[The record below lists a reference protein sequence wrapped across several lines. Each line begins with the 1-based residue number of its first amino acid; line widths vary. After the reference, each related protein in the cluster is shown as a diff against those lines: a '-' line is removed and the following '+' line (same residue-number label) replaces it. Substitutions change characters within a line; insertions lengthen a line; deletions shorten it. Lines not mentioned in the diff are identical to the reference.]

1 MVRTSSY
8 IIQEYPTL
16 VLWLQLLQNYFSDV
30 LALPLSQSKDDLD
43 DSLESSPFLMSISQ
57 GTRALSLHGWYI
69 WRRVLFLLFKWSIN
83 LINLSNNS
91 RVNCICTTARPSSN
105 CVLMN
110 GKNCTLGLSI
120 LDDWVQRH
128 FPLEQ
133 FGEYESYLMQCRD
146 FGASFLRLFMHEVCI
161 SFVIYHIVLP
171 CLFLHLVTVFI

>member
-1 MVRTSSY
+1 MVRTSSF

-16 VLWLQLLQNYFSDV
+16 VLWLQLLHKYFSDV
-30 LALPLSQSKDDLD
+30 LALPLSQSKDGLE

-57 GTRALSLHGWYI
+57 GTRAVSLHI

-83 LINLSNNS
+83 LISLSNNS
-91 RVNCICTTARPSSN
+91 CVNCMCTTASPSSN
-105 CVLMN
+105 CVQMN

-133 FGEYESYLMQCRD
+133 FSKYESYLMQCRD
-146 FGASFLRLFMHEVCI
+146 FAASFLQLFMHEVCF
-161 SFVIYHIVLP
+161 SFLI
-171 CLFLHLVTVFI
+171 